1 MILEKVKTY
10 IDENRLLTPGN
21 KVIVGVSGGIDS
33 VALLHLLQRLG
44 VECIVAHCNFHLRA
58 EESDRDEQF
67 VKDVTKQLGLP
78 FYRIDF
84 DTLKYAANNKIS
96 VEMAARELRYEWFES
111 LAKKMDAQAIAVAH
125 HLDDSIETLLMNLIR
140 GTGLRGL
147 TGISARNGLV
157 IRPLL
162 CCTREELFQY
172 VTFHQLA
179 YVEDSTNA
187 LNDYQRNKIRNQL
200 LPLLEDINPSVRQ
213 TLYQSLERFSGTYKV
228 YEEFIDSYKKLLM
241 KDENGTIII
250 DISLILKLP
259 DVTTVLYEFLSPYGF
274 NAQVVQQV
282 VSHLNDTSGKKF
294 YSSTYRLV
302 KDRQNLILTKR
313 TRDEKISIQIDEG
326 RDIITYPLPLSIH
339 YSDVNNVEI
348 NKNKNVLT
356 IDADLVK
363 FPLILRKWE
372 EGDAFVPFGMKG
384 MKKLSDFFIDN
395 KFSLPDKENTW
406 LLVSDEKIVWIVG
419 HRADNRFRVTAETRK
434 IIIIELT
441 D

>member
-1 MILEKVKTY
+1 MILERVKTY

-84 DTLKYAANNKIS
+84 DTLKYAADNKIS

-162 CCTREELFQY
+162 SCTREELFQY

-187 LNDYQRNKIRNQL
+187 QNDYQRNKIRNQL
-200 LPLLEDINPSVRQ
+200 LPLLEEINPSVRQ
-213 TLYQSLERFSGTYKV
+213 TLYQSLERFSGMYKV

-419 HRADNRFRVTAETRK
+419 HRADNRFRVTTETRK
-434 IIIIELT
+434 VIRISLE
-441 D
+441 

>member
-1 MILEKVKTY
+1 
-10 IDENRLLTPGN
+10 
-21 KVIVGVSGGIDS
+21 
-33 VALLHLLQRLG
+33 
-44 VECIVAHCNFHLRA
+44 
-58 EESDRDEQF
+58 
-67 VKDVTKQLGLP
+67 
-78 FYRIDF
+78 
-84 DTLKYAANNKIS
+84 
-96 VEMAARELRYEWFES
+96 
-111 LAKKMDAQAIAVAH
+111 
-125 HLDDSIETLLMNLIR
+125 
-140 GTGLRGL
+140 
-147 TGISARNGLV
+147 
-157 IRPLL
+157 LL
-162 CCTREELFQY
+162 CCTREELFHY

-179 YVEDSTNA
+179 YVEDSTNV

-200 LPLLEDINPSVRQ
+200 LPLLEEINPSVRQ

-419 HRADNRFRVTAETRK
+419 HRADNRFRVTTETRK
-434 IIIIELT
+434 VIRISLE
-441 D
+441 

>member
-1 MILEKVKTY
+1 MISERVKTY

-111 LAKKMDAQAIAVAH
+111 LAKKLDAQAIAVAH

-313 TRDEKISIQIDEG
+313 TRDEKKSIQIDEG

-372 EGDAFVPFGMKG
+372 EGDVFVPFGMKG

>member
-372 EGDAFVPFGMKG
+372 EGDVFVPFGMKG

>member
-1 MILEKVKTY
+1 MILERVKTY

-58 EESDRDEQF
+58 EESDRDELF

-84 DTLKYAANNKIS
+84 DTLKYAADNKIS

-162 CCTREELFQY
+162 SCTREELFQY

-187 LNDYQRNKIRNQL
+187 QNDYQRNKIRNQL
-200 LPLLEDINPSVRQ
+200 LPLLEEINPSVRQ
-213 TLYQSLERFSGTYKV
+213 TLYQSLERFSGMYKV

-419 HRADNRFRVTAETRK
+419 HRADNRFRVTTETRK
-434 IIIIELT
+434 VIRISLE
-441 D
+441 

>member
-111 LAKKMDAQAIAVAH
+111 LAKKLDAQAIAVAH

-313 TRDEKISIQIDEG
+313 TRDEKKSIQIDEG

-356 IDADLVK
+356 IDAELVK

-372 EGDAFVPFGMKG
+372 EGDVFVPFGMKG

>member
-1 MILEKVKTY
+1 MILERVKTY

-84 DTLKYAANNKIS
+84 DTLKYAADNKIS

-111 LAKKMDAQAIAVAH
+111 LAKKIDAQAIAVAH

-162 CCTREELFQY
+162 SCTREELFQY

-187 LNDYQRNKIRNQL
+187 QNDYQRNKIRNQL
-200 LPLLEDINPSVRQ
+200 LPLLEEINPSVRQ
-213 TLYQSLERFSGTYKV
+213 TLYQSLERFSGMYKV

-250 DISLILKLP
+250 DISLILKSP

-326 RDIITYPLPLSIH
+326 SDIITYPLPLSIH

-419 HRADNRFRVTAETRK
+419 HRADNRFRVTTETRK
-434 IIIIELT
+434 VIRISLE
-441 D
+441 

>member
-1 MILEKVKTY
+1 MILQKVKSY
-10 IDENRLLTPGN
+10 IEQHQLMTSGS
-21 KVIVGVSGGIDS
+21 KVIVGVSGGVDS
-33 VALLHLLQRLG
+33 VALLHILQRLG
-44 VECIVAHCNFHLRA
+44 LECIVAHCNFHLRA

-67 VKDVTKQLGLP
+67 VNDLTKQLGLP

-84 DTLKYAANNKIS
+84 DTLKYAADNKIS

-172 VTFHQLA
+172 VAFHQLA

-200 LPLLEDINPSVRQ
+200 LPLLEEINPSVRQ
-213 TLYQSLERFSGTYKV
+213 TLYQSLERFAGTYKV
-228 YEEFIDSYKKLLM
+228 YEEFIDSYKKLLI

-282 VSHLNDTSGKKF
+282 VYHLNDTSGKKF

-302 KDRQNLILTKR
+302 KDRHNLILTRR
-313 TRDEKISIQIDEG
+313 TRNEKISILIDEG
-326 RDIITYPLPLSIH
+326 RDVITYPLPLTID

-363 FPLILRKWE
+363 FPLCLRKWE

-406 LLVSDEKIVWIVG
+406 LLVSDEKIVWVVG
-419 HRADNRFRVTAETRK
+419 HRADNRFRVTNETRK
-434 IIIIELT
+434 VIRISLE
-441 D
+441 